1 MVVQEVRKEEE
12 EVMRRCEGNVPF
24 LVLDPPDRLN
34 LGSLGMGAKLAV
46 TLVLST
52 ATVTLND
59 VLVATVSRV
68 LVAHKAAEIY
78 KKKFI
83 QCMHLNILLK

>member
-12 EVMRRCEGNVPF
+12 VMRRCEGNFPF

-34 LGSLGMGAKLAV
+34 LRSLGMGAKLAV

-59 VLVATVSRV
+59 VLVATVSGV

-78 KKKFI
+78 KKSSYST
-83 QCMHLNILLK
+83 CT